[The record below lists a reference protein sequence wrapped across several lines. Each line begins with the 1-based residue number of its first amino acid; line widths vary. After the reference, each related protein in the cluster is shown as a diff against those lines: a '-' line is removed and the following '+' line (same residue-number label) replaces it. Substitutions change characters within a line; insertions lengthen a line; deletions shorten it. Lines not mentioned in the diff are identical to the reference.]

1 MPKTSPSGKTLK
13 ASRPSAGGRG
23 SSSARSTDERR
34 RGLAAGILRG
44 LKKLYPGAHCELD
57 YKSPLELLVATIL
70 SAQCTDKRVNVVTKD
85 LFRRYRA
92 ADDYARANPAELE
105 TVVRSTG
112 FFRSKAQSIREACKA
127 IAERF
132 GGAVPRTMEELLTL
146 RGVARKTA
154 NVVLGSAFGISSGIT
169 VDTHVRRLSNRMG
182 LTVEQDPV
190 KIEADLM
197 ELVPR
202 KEWIFFGHAMVW
214 HGRRV
219 CSAANPACPDCIL
232 NKVCPKWGV

>member
-1 MPKTSPSGKTLK
+1 MRGSCFH
-13 ASRPSAGGRG
+13 AGGLR
-23 SSSARSTDERR
+23 AK
-34 RGLAAGILRG
+34 AA
-44 LKKLYPGAHCELD
+44 
-57 YKSPLELLVATIL
+57 
-70 SAQCTDKRVNVVTKD
+70 
-85 LFRRYRA
+85 
-92 ADDYARANPAELE
+92 
-105 TVVRSTG
+105 
-112 FFRSKAQSIREACKA
+112 IREACKA

-169 VDTHVRRLSNRMG
+169 VDTHVRRLTNRMG
-182 LTVEQDPV
+182 LTVEQDSV
-190 KIEADLM
+190 KIETDLM

-232 NKVCPKWGV
+232 NKVCPQKGVWARQAPSRLIGGRSFLG